1 MKPLK
6 SGLAFSSWL
15 LRIAIALFL
24 IITFKNL
31 DVVKTYDFHDKEFY
45 ISSVYVIFG
54 LLLFV
59 GGFTSKPALTVVSGL
74 ILTGLSLY
82 KIIILFSGSLSP
94 TLFDKPTLIAN
105 YFIILAVGFYFACA
119 GNE

>member
-6 SGLAFSSWL
+6 SGLAFSNWL
-15 LRIAIALFL
+15 LRIAIVLFL

-31 DVVKTYDFHDKEFY
+31 DVVKAYDFHDKEFY
-45 ISSVYVIFG
+45 ISSAYVIFG
-54 LLLFV
+54 ILLFI
-59 GGFTSKPALTVVSGL
+59 GGFASKPALTVISGF

-82 KIIILFSGSLSP
+82 KIFILFSGNLTP
-94 TLFDKPTLIAN
+94 TLIDKPTSIAN
-105 YFIILAVGFYFACA
+105 YFIILSVGFYFACS

>member
-6 SGLAFSSWL
+6 SGLAFSNWL
-15 LRIAIALFL
+15 LRIAIVLFL

-31 DVVKTYDFHDKEFY
+31 DVVKTYNFHDKEFY

-54 LLLFV
+54 LLLFI
-59 GGFTSKPALTVVSGL
+59 GGFTSKPALTVISGF

-82 KIIILFSGSLSP
+82 KIFVLFSGKMDS
-94 TLFDKPTLIAN
+94 TLIAN
-105 YFIILAVGFYFACA
+105 YFIILAVGFYFACT